1 MRRKRRN
8 HSPEFKAKVA
18 LAAIQGDL
26 TMAELVKKFDVH
38 ANQITDW
45 KKQLLSNAS
54 DVFGK
59 GAQKAEASAE
69 TIEQLHSKIGQLTDA
84 DRLSLDPVVRQVGG
98 RRAVDAKA
106 ASASQ
111 MGQCRCLWRLV
122 RISLAAPLHLVT
134 RENIHICAACHFKV
148 NEPEYSRQNTKEP
161 PSKAALYRF
170 K

>member
-45 KKQLLSNAS
+45 KKQLLNSAP

-59 GAQKAEASAE
+59 GAININATASA
-69 TIEQLHSKIGQLTDA
+69 HA
-84 DRLSLDPVVRQVGG
+84 RARLWMEANSLMLAYP
-98 RRAVDAKA
+98 
-106 ASASQ
+106 
-111 MGQCRCLWRLV
+111 LV
-122 RISLAAPLHLVT
+122 
-134 RENIHICAACHFKV
+134 
-148 NEPEYSRQNTKEP
+148 
-161 PSKAALYRF
+161 
-170 K
+170 

>member
-59 GAQKAEASAE
+59 GAQKAEESAE
-69 TIEQLHSKIGQLTDA
+69 TIEQLHSKIGQLTMENDFLE
-84 DRLSLDPVVRQVGG
+84 RGLE
-98 RRAVDAKA
+98 
-106 ASASQ
+106 
-111 MGQCRCLWRLV
+111 
-122 RISLAAPLHLVT
+122 RIHGP
-134 RENIHICAACHFKV
+134 RGK
-148 NEPEYSRQNTKEP
+148 KW
-161 PSKAALYRF
+161 
-170 K
+170 